1 MLLLH
6 LFRLDFKL
14 ACMLS
19 QDAKSPQQDRALNIP
34 LRKFIRAPHLS
45 YLTVVRHELF
55 HTRHQIVT
63 ALMVDL
69 TRQCTVFFQ
78 NIQVLIVVE
87 LFLML

>member
-1 MLLLH
+1 
-6 LFRLDFKL
+6 
-14 ACMLS
+14 MLS
-19 QDAKSPQQDRALNIP
+19 QDAKSPQQDRALDIP
-34 LRKFIRAPHLS
+34 LRKFIRASNLS

-55 HTRHQIVT
+55 HTRYQIVT